1 MSRYGKFA
9 RVYDSLMVDFDYE
22 NWYKYIE
29 DIFDKYD
36 KQPNNVLE
44 MACGTG
50 NLSEYLAK
58 ARYDLTCFDISEDM
72 LSHAYE
78 KLRRYKNV
86 DIMRQDMITFD
97 INKSFDAVLSIC
109 DSINYIR
116 SREDLEKTFQNAY
129 DHLEDGGIFIFDIN
143 SYFKLKHVIGNNT
156 FVEDSEEVFYVW
168 ENFYDDKEDICEFYL
183 TFFFK
188 KDQGDYERF
197 DEEHIEKAYKTF
209 EIRQALNKAGF
220 KDIDIYKGF
229 TFEEVKEDTERINFV
244 AIK

>member
-1 MSRYGKFA
+1 MNRYGKFSK
-9 RVYDSLMVDFDYE
+9 VYDSLMADFDYE
-22 NWYKYIE
+22 KWFKYIE
-29 DIFDKYD
+29 DIFIRYD
-36 KQPNNVLE
+36 KNPNSVLE

-50 NLSEYLAK
+50 NLSKHLAK

-72 LSHAYE
+72 LSYAYE

-86 DIMRQDMITFD
+86 EIMRQDMIAFD

-109 DSINYIR
+109 DSINYI
-116 SREDLEKTFQNAY
+116 SDKDDLEKAFQNVY
-129 DHLEDGGIFIFDIN
+129 DHLKEGGIFIFDIN

-168 ENFYDDKEDICEFYL
+168 ENFYDNKKDICEFYL

-188 KDQGDYERF
+188 KNEREYERF
-197 DEEHIEKAYKTF
+197 DEEHIEKAYKVS
-209 EIRQALNKAGF
+209 EIIETLNKAGF
-220 KDIDIYKGF
+220 KDIDVYKGF
-229 TFEEVKEDTERINFV
+229 TFEGIKDDTERINFV